1 MMEMIASDDNYTG
14 RACDPAEG
22 ERLAKVLGNKTVLF
36 MANHGVTTV
45 GQSVADAYNRLYYIE
60 RAAQVQIYAMWTGQ
74 RLKQLPEPVIEK
86 TKNEIGARVHNGPT
100 AAERHFFDL
109 KRILDRE
116 ESDYA
121 S

>member
-1 MMEMIASDDNYTG
+1 
-14 RACDPAEG
+14 
-22 ERLAKVLGNKTVLF
+22 

-45 GQSVADAYNRLYYIE
+45 GQSVADAYNRLYYLE

-74 RLKQLPEPVIEK
+74 RLKQLPEAVVEK
-86 TKNEIGARVHNGPT
+86 AKKDIGGAHLYSGPT
-100 AAERHFFDL
+100 PAERHFCAL

-116 ESDYA
+116 EADYA

>member
-1 MMEMIASDDNYTG
+1 
-14 RACDPAEG
+14 
-22 ERLAKVLGNKTVLF
+22 

-45 GQSVADAYNRLYYIE
+45 GQSAADAYNRLYYIE

-74 RLKQLPEPVIEK
+74 RLKQLPEAVVEK
-86 TKNEIGARVHNGPT
+86 TKKDIGGTHLYSGPT
-100 AAERHFFDL
+100 PAEQHFCAL

-116 ESDYA
+116 EADYA